1 MKQDSIAPDAVEVL
15 RQLELM
21 ANGATLEACAVFK
34 RTALVLARGI
44 LLRQRPSG
52 AFLEESELLLAA
64 LAHHDFAKAVVL
76 IRERMLHGLYQQG
89 EGDQPG

>member
-21 ANGATLEACAVFK
+21 ANGSTLEVCASFH

-64 LAHHDFAKAVVL
+64 LAYHDFAKAVVL
-76 IRERMLHGLYQQG
+76 IRKRMLHGLYEQG